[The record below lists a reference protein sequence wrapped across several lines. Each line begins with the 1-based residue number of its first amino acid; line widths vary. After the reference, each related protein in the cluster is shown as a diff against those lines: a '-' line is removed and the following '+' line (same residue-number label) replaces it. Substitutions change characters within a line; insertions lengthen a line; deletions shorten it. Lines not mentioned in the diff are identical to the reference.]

1 MQDMLKRQKFA
12 VWGLGV
18 SGVAAANLL
27 AKLGKDVLASDS
39 RDPGPWVEALGL
51 DPAVRVV
58 YGANVIDD
66 AEIIVVSP
74 GLKPTLPIFET
85 VPEDVFVVSEIDLAY
100 QAASCD
106 FVAITGTDGKTTTT
120 ALTAHILAE
129 AKIPSVAGG
138 NIGTPLSALVESY
151 GEGAIIVAEI
161 SEFQL
166 WSSSSF
172 RAKATAFTNIAED
185 HLDYFVS
192 MEEIAAAEHRIL
204 ENAGPGDVF
213 IFNQEDPI
221 LNAWAEETQH
231 ATRNFGIASRGVP
244 HLWTNGAWIYEGE
257 EPRID
262 LSECLLQGR
271 HNWLNIMAA
280 AQIARVVG
288 VEWRTIAKAA
298 NSFKPLPHRLELCG
312 EIDGVKFYD
321 DSKATNAH
329 AAVAGLNSLHGPL
342 VVIAG
347 GVEKGLPLDVMAQ
360 TLKKRATAVLVLGE
374 ITGRMCEVFRAA
386 EVPCVEE
393 AKTLEE
399 AVPRAFELARGSG
412 ASVVLSPACSSF
424 DMFKSYAHRGEIFQA
439 SVQGL
444 EG

>member
-1 MQDMLKRQKFA
+1 MFDMLKRQRFA

-27 AKLGKDVLASDS
+27 AKLGKDVVASDS
-39 RDPGPWVEALGL
+39 REHGPWVESLGL
-51 DPAVRVV
+51 DPAVRLVLGHNVV
-58 YGANVIDD
+58 GD
-66 AEIIVVSP
+66 AEIVVVSP
-74 GLKPTLPIFET
+74 GLKPTLPIFKSIPDS
-85 VPEDVFVVSEIDLAY
+85 VPVVSEIDLAY
-100 QAASCD
+100 QAARCD

-129 AKIPSVAGG
+129 AKIPSIAGG
-138 NIGTPLSALVESY
+138 NIGTPLSALVESF
-151 GEGAIIVAEI
+151 GEGSIIVAEI

-185 HLDYFVS
+185 HLDYFQS
-192 MEEIAAAEHRIL
+192 MVEIAQAEHRII
-204 ENAGPGDVF
+204 ENAGPDDVF
-213 IFNQEDPI
+213 IFNLEDPI
-221 LNAWAEETQH
+221 LDAWASESKH
-231 ATRNFGIASRGVP
+231 TRNFGISNRGVP
-244 HLWTNGAWIYEGE
+244 NLWTNGAWVYEGE

-262 LSECLLQGR
+262 LSKCLLQGR

-288 VEWRTIAKAA
+288 VEWRTISKAVM
-298 NSFKPLPHRLELCG
+298 SFKPLPHRLELCG
-312 EIDGVKFYD
+312 EINGVKFYD

-347 GVEKGLPLDVMAQ
+347 GVEKGLPLDVMAE
-360 TLKKRATAVLVLGE
+360 TLQKRAEAVLVIGE
-374 ITGRMCEVFRAA
+374 IQSRMCDVFRAA
-386 EVPCVEE
+386 NVPGVEE
-393 AKTLEE
+393 ATTLEN
-399 AVPRAFELARGSG
+399 AVIRAFELAQVAR

-424 DMFKSYAHRGEIFQA
+424 DMFKSYAHRGEVFQA
-439 SVQGL
+439 SVKAL
-444 EG
+444 ED